1 MSTISVQPD
10 LMKLKGASLRRD
22 NAENGG
28 RGFIKIYV
36 DEAGLTVFDRK
47 SGVKGCG
54 LPLIIREHAGTQGD
68 DFMVTRGYSKAETEW
83 NKTAPEGAKKQTE
96 ILGNGKWLVKP
107 DSGSGTTDTSGFQEE
122 PAKLAGGGGSDNP
135 DDLPFS

>member
-1 MSTISVQPD
+1 MSTISAQPD

-36 DEAGLTVFDRK
+36 DEAGLKVFDRK
-47 SGVKGCG
+47 DGTKGCT
-54 LPLIIREHAGTQGD
+54 LPLILRERD
-68 DFMVTRGYSKAETEW
+68 DNYNNNFMVTRSYTEAESEF

-96 ILGNGKWLVKP
+96 ILGNGRWLERP
-107 DSGSGTTDTSGFQEE
+107 ANGGASQTDTSGFQEE
-122 PAKLAGGGGSDNP
+122 PAKPAGGGENP
-135 DDLPFS
+135 DDLPF